1 MKGDKMNLKFK
12 AGLIVYCLLGGSV
25 TVVYAS
31 GTSSSSSSWGTV
43 PSDQQNP
50 GDSQG
55 TGYSGDQQNNDATQ
69 DTNSDNQL
77 NTDASQGTSLN
88 NQKVLTLALETGQ
101 DSVQRKSAA
110 SLYDQGMEANKNG
123 DYQKAKTLFEQ
134 ALSVNSDNPDI
145 LNMLAHT
152 QLKVGL
158 IDESLEN
165 YKKALQLRPR
175 FPEAREYL
183 GETYIQAALRELT
196 TLKSYGSEGA
206 EQAEDLEKEIKKAA
220 GSL

>member
-1 MKGDKMNLKFK
+1 MKRLTLTGVLVLFC
-12 AGLIVYCLLGGSV
+12 AAA
-25 TVVYAS
+25 TVAYAS
-31 GTSSSSSSWGTV
+31 GTSSSSDLWGTTSSDTQDN
-43 PSDQQNP
+43 PSV
-50 GDSQG
+50 SQG
-55 TGYSGDQQNNDATQ
+55 AGS
-69 DTNSDNQL
+69 SDIQEKP
-77 NTDASQGTSLN
+77 S
-88 NQKVLTLALETGQ
+88 
-101 DSVQRKSAA
+101 A
-110 SLYDQGMEANKNG
+110 SLYDQGVEANKNG

-134 ALSVNSDNPDI
+134 ALSEDSDNPDI

-196 TLKSYGSEGA
+196 VLKSYGADGA
-206 EQAEDLEKEIKKAA
+206 EQSEDLEKEIKKAA
-220 GSL
+220 ESL

>member
-1 MKGDKMNLKFK
+1 MNVKFK
-12 AGLIVYCLLGGSV
+12 VMLITCFLLCGLV
-25 TVVYAS
+25 TVVCAS
-31 GTSSSSSSWGTV
+31 GTSSSSSSWGKV
-43 PSDQQNP
+43 SENQE
-50 GDSQG
+50 
-55 TGYSGDQQNNDATQ
+55 
-69 DTNSDNQL
+69 NS
-77 NTDASQGTSLN
+77 DASQGTSLR
-88 NQKVLTLALETGQ
+88 NQRVLILALETDLGGT
-101 DSVQRKSAA
+101 QRKSAV

-123 DYQKAKTLFEQ
+123 DYRKAKTLFEQ
-134 ALSVNSDNPDI
+134 ALSVNSNNPDI

-196 TLKSYGSEGA
+196 TLKSYGGDGA
-206 EQAEDLEKEIKKAA
+206 EQAEDLEKEMTKDVEA
-220 GSL
+220 L

>member
-1 MKGDKMNLKFK
+1 MNVKFK
-12 AGLIVYCLLGGSV
+12 VMLIAYFLLCGLV

-31 GTSSSSSSWGTV
+31 GTSSSSSSWGK
-43 PSDQQNP
+43 S
-50 GDSQG
+50 
-55 TGYSGDQQNNDATQ
+55 SGDQQNPDVSQEASSSGQQNPDV
-69 DTNSDNQL
+69 
-77 NTDASQGTSLN
+77 SQGTGSGDQQNSDVSQGTGSSNQENLIVSLGTGLDDM
-88 NQKVLTLALETGQ
+88 QK
-101 DSVQRKSAA
+101 KSAV

-123 DYQKAKTLFEQ
+123 EYQKAKTFFEQ
-134 ALSVNSDNPDI
+134 ALSINSNNPDI

-183 GETYIQAALRELT
+183 GETYIQAALREVEI
-196 TLKSYGSEGA
+196 LKSYGSGGQ
-206 EQAEDLEKEIKKAA
+206 EQLEDLTKDIKEAAEK
-220 GSL
+220 L

>member
-1 MKGDKMNLKFK
+1 MNAKLKVRLSVFFMLF
-12 AGLIVYCLLGGSV
+12 GLA
-25 TVVYAS
+25 TAVYAA
-31 GTSSSSSSWGTV
+31 GTSSSSSSWGTSSNNEQDK
-43 PSDQQNP
+43 PSV
-50 GDSQG
+50 SQG
-55 TGYSGDQQNNDATQ
+55 GGRSNM
-69 DTNSDNQL
+69 
-77 NTDASQGTSLN
+77 
-88 NQKVLTLALETGQ
+88 QKKP
-101 DSVQRKSAA
+101 SV
-110 SLYDQGMEANKNG
+110 SLYDRGVEANKNG

-134 ALSVNSDNPDI
+134 ALSQDSNNPDI

-165 YKKALQLRPR
+165 YKKALRLRPR

-196 TLKSYGSEGA
+196 TLKSYGEDGA

-220 GSL
+220 KSL

>member
-1 MKGDKMNLKFK
+1 MNVKFK
-12 AGLIVYCLLGGSV
+12 VMLIVYFLLCGLV

-31 GTSSSSSSWGTV
+31 GTSSSSSSWGT
-43 PSDQQNP
+43 S
-50 GDSQG
+50 
-55 TGYSGDQQNNDATQ
+55 SGDQQNPDV
-69 DTNSDNQL
+69 
-77 NTDASQGTSLN
+77 SQGTGFTGDQVNSDASPGTGSG
-88 NQKVLTLALETGQ
+88 NQENLIVSTGTGLGDMQ
-101 DSVQRKSAA
+101 KKSAVK
-110 SLYDQGMEANKNG
+110 LYDQGMEANKNG

-134 ALSVNSDNPDI
+134 ALSVNSNNPDI

-158 IDESLEN
+158 IDDSLEN

-196 TLKSYGSEGA
+196 TLKSYGPDGA

-220 GSL
+220 GAL